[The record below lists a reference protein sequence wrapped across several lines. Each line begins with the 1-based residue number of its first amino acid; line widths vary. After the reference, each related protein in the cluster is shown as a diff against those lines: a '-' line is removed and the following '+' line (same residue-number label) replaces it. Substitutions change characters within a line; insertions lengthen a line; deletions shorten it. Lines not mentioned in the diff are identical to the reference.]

1 MADKVKENLGV
12 EPITDEVTTPDTPV
26 DKLPTDV
33 EFGGDRDTYLAILK
47 QIADGCYKK
56 ISNKDDYQNK
66 ATTIVEALCEIAE
79 GIRGVEVDR
88 TDETLVRKLP
98 KTYDQYLLSIANALH
113 GVDDDFEEENYPVKE
128 DNKPVFVDVLKTITD
143 VEAETDC
150 YGKKA
155 SELADIYI
163 HSDGNVVGT
172 IKYVTG
178 YTGFNG
184 SVVKEQE
191 GFFFPFTFTSDD
203 TVKSVTMMVSGSTS
217 KTPVVKCDEGINVI
231 RLGSDIVK
239 AMKRKVVITA
249 YDAND
254 KKLREVIIKFK
265 NTKFSK

>member
-1 MADKVKENLGV
+1 MADTAKENLGV
-12 EPITDEVTTPDTPV
+12 DSTNEEVVTP

-56 ISNKDDYQNK
+56 ISGKDNYQNK
-66 ATTIVEALCEIAE
+66 ATTIVGALCEIAE

-88 TDETLVRKLP
+88 TDETIIKKLP

-113 GVDDDFEEENYPVKE
+113 DVEDDFEEENYPVKK
-128 DNKPVFVDVLKTITD
+128 DDKPVVIDVLKTITD
-143 VEAETDC
+143 VEDETEC

-172 IKYVTG
+172 IKYATE
-178 YTGFNG
+178 YTGF
-184 SVVKEQE
+184 SSLEEEQE
-191 GFFFPFTFTSDD
+191 GFFFPFTFTADD
-203 TVKSVTMMVSGSTS
+203 TVKSITMMVSGSTS

-231 RLGSDIVK
+231 RLGNDIVK
-239 AMKRKVVITA
+239 SMNRKVVITA
-249 YDAND
+249 YDDND
-254 KKLREVIIKFK
+254 KKLREAIIKFK
-265 NTKFSK
+265 NTKFSM